1 MKSTMPEVPGTI
13 GVHDWR
19 NRRVAVWGAAKSG
32 VAAANLLV
40 ELGARVV
47 LSDNR
52 PLAELGIVGLDER
65 VELRGGGNVLDGA
78 AVLVPSPGIAPA
90 TPAVVEAV
98 RAGVRLM
105 GEVELAA
112 SVATAPIVAIGGTD
126 GKSTTTE
133 MIGACVR
140 AAGRPVVV
148 AGNIGDPLSARV
160 RDVGADGVVVAEISA
175 FQLWSCQRFS
185 PRVAVLTNIADDHA
199 DYFGGDF
206 ERYAAA
212 KLRMLDDLAPGA
224 TAVLRAEDGRVGP
237 AWLPPGVRRVVFGA
251 QPMQRGWGVRGG
263 ALTVDDRPLM
273 AVASLPVGGRHNH
286 ANALAALAAG
296 AALGLPLGLM
306 IDGLRGFC
314 GLPHRLE
321 RIRTRRGVVWYD
333 DSKATNPH
341 AAATGL
347 RALGGVSKVVIT
359 GGFDKG
365 VSLDPFVA
373 ALDGVRHLVVT
384 GATAARVR
392 AAVGDRVPVSV
403 AADMREAVVMA
414 AAEARAGEAVVLS
427 PAASSFD
434 HYRSYAHRGDVFQ
447 AEVRALVE

>member
-1 MKSTMPEVPGTI
+1 MSGWQ
-13 GVHDWR
+13 G
-19 NRRVAVWGAAKSG
+19 RRVAVWGAAKSG

-40 ELGARVV
+40 DLGARVV
-47 LSDNR
+47 LSDSR
-52 PLAELGIVGLDER
+52 DVAAIEGLDPR

-78 AVLVPSPGIAPA
+78 EVLVPSPGIKPA
-90 TPAVVEAV
+90 TPALVEAV
-98 RAGVRLM
+98 RSGVRLM

-160 RDVGADGVVVAEISA
+160 RDVGPDGVVVAEISA
-175 FQLWSCQRFS
+175 FQVWSCRRFA
-185 PRVAVLTNIADDHA
+185 PQVAVLTNIADDHA

-206 ERYAAA
+206 ERYASA
-212 KLRMLDDLAPGA
+212 KLRLLGDLAPGT
-224 TAVLRAEDGRVGP
+224 TAVLRVDDPRVGS
-237 AWLPPGVRRVVFGA
+237 AWLPPGVRRAMYGP
-251 QPMQRGWGVRGG
+251 QPMQQGWGVRGG
-263 ALTVDDRPLM
+263 VLTGDDRPLM
-273 AVASLPVGGRHNH
+273 SAAALPVVGRHNQ

-296 AALGLPLGLM
+296 TALGV
-306 IDGLRGFC
+306 
-314 GLPHRLE
+314 
-321 RIRTRRGVVWYD
+321 TWYD

-347 RALGGVSKVVIT
+347 RSLGAVDKVVIT

-365 VSLDPFVA
+365 VSLAPFVD
-373 ALDGVRHLVVT
+373 ALDRVRRVVAT
-384 GATAARVR
+384 GDTAARVAREVGQRAPVEVVDDLAAAVAR
-392 AAVGDRVPVSV
+392 AAEVAQPGD
-403 AADMREAVVMA
+403 
-414 AAEARAGEAVVLS
+414 AVVLS

-434 HYRSYAHRGDVFQ
+434 RFESYAQRGDVFC
-447 AEVRALVE
+447 AAVAALP

>member
-1 MKSTMPEVPGTI
+1 MSGWQ
-13 GVHDWR
+13 G
-19 NRRVAVWGAAKSG
+19 RRVAVWGAAKSG

-40 ELGARVV
+40 DLGARVV
-47 LSDNR
+47 LSDSR
-52 PLAELGIVGLDER
+52 DVAAIEGLDPR

-78 AVLVPSPGIAPA
+78 EVLVPSPGIKPA
-90 TPAVVEAV
+90 TPALVEAV
-98 RAGVRLM
+98 RSGVRLM

-160 RDVGADGVVVAEISA
+160 RDVGPDGVVVAEISA
-175 FQLWSCQRFS
+175 FQVWSCRRFA
-185 PRVAVLTNIADDHA
+185 PQVAVLTNIADDHA

-206 ERYAAA
+206 ERYASA
-212 KLRMLDDLAPGA
+212 KLRLLGDLAPGT
-224 TAVLRAEDGRVGP
+224 TAVLRVDDPRVGT
-237 AWLPPGVRRVVFGA
+237 AWLPPGVRRAMYGP
-251 QPMQRGWGVRGG
+251 QPMQQGWGVRGG
-263 ALTVDDRPLM
+263 VLTGDDRPLM
-273 AVASLPVGGRHNH
+273 SAAALPVVGRHNQ

-296 AALGLPLGLM
+296 SALGLPMGAML
-306 IDGLRGFC
+306 DGLRGFR
-314 GLPHRLE
+314 GLRHRLE
-321 RIRTRRGVVWYD
+321 RVRVRRGVTWYD

-347 RALGGVSKVVIT
+347 RSLGAVDKVVIT

-365 VSLDPFVA
+365 VSLAPFVD
-373 ALDGVRHLVVT
+373 ALDRVRRVVAT
-384 GATAARVR
+384 GDTAARVAREVGQRAPVEVVDDLAAAVAR
-392 AAVGDRVPVSV
+392 AAEVAQPGD
-403 AADMREAVVMA
+403 
-414 AAEARAGEAVVLS
+414 AVVLS

-434 HYRSYAHRGDVFQ
+434 RFESYAQRGDVFC
-447 AEVRALVE
+447 AAVAALP

>member
-1 MKSTMPEVPGTI
+1 MKT
-13 GVHDWR
+13 GVWSG
-19 NRRVAVWGAAKSG
+19 RRVAVWGAAKSG

-47 LSDNR
+47 LSDSR
-52 PLAELGIVGLDER
+52 PLAEVEVAGLDER
-65 VELRGGGNVLDGA
+65 VALRGGGNVLDGA
-78 AVLVPSPGIAPA
+78 EVLVPSPGIKPG
-90 TPAVVEAV
+90 TPAIVEAV
-98 RAGVRLM
+98 RSGVRLM

-112 SVATAPIVAIGGTD
+112 SVASAPLVAIGGTD

-160 RDVGADGVVVAEISA
+160 RDVGPDGVVVAEISA
-175 FQLWSCQRFS
+175 FQLWSCQRFA
-185 PRVAVLTNIADDHA
+185 PQVAVITNIADDHA

-224 TAVLRAEDGRVGP
+224 TAVLRAEDPRVGP

-251 QPMQRGWGVRGG
+251 QPMQRGFGVRGG
-263 ALTVDDRPLM
+263 ALTWDDRPLM
-273 AVASLPVGGRHNH
+273 GVASLPVAGRHNH

-296 AALGLPLGLM
+296 AALGLPVGSM
-306 IDGLRGFC
+306 IEGLRRFR

-321 RIRTRRGVVWYD
+321 RVRARRGVVWYD

-341 AAATGL
+341 AAAVGL
-347 RALGGVSKVVIT
+347 RSLGAVGKVVIT
-359 GGFDKG
+359 GGYDKG

-384 GATAARVR
+384 GDTAARVA
-392 AAVGDRVPVSV
+392 AAVGGRVPVSV
-403 AADMREAVVMA
+403 AGDMREAVAIA
-414 AAEARAGEAVVLS
+414 ARLAQAGEVVVLS

-434 HYRSYAHRGDVFQ
+434 RYRSYAHRGEVF
-447 AEVRALVE
+447 AGEVRALDE